1 MWSLNFSII
10 LPIKSSYVG
19 VKCPQ
24 TSSCRAGHGW
34 GWTVWLTLPLCYN
47 ACQFIWRI
55 CISQVQELSAKK
67 QVSGSLIRSLAS
79 AGTSAFRK
87 SLLSCDFPDKA
98 APGAQ
103 HLHQLLS
110 RHSLAGGPGVRN
122 AVVNPP
128 CPGFSASLIL
138 TAKSQPCLLPLIA
151 WVAQRVPCPLGTS
164 NLQLSGSFTIIDM
177 QLKDYLVTLE
187 GFCFVCSWTSI
198 PACIK

>member
-1 MWSLNFSII
+1 MGEVEPYDWRCHSATTPASSFGEFVSL
-10 LPIKSSYVG
+10 KSRSFQRKSRFLEVLS
-19 VKCPQ
+19 VL
-24 TSSCRAGHGW
+24 W
-34 GWTVWLTLPLCYN
+34 
-47 ACQFIWRI
+47 
-55 CISQVQELSAKK
+55 QVQALLLSEKACFP
-67 QVSGSLIRSLAS
+67 VTFLIR
-79 AGTSAFRK
+79 
-87 SLLSCDFPDKA
+87 LLLEHSIS
-98 APGAQ
+98 
-103 HLHQLLS
+103 HQLLS